1 MRFDF
6 SKLRT
11 LDSSEISRIS
21 TTLAPIRQRGSLLAV
36 AVYGSQISGYARK
49 ESDYDVIVVLAPFT
63 QRIKYYY
70 LKGDVQCSALVV
82 EEKTFDNDC
91 QKSSLGEFV
100 SGRLL
105 NPYEALLGKEYLR
118 NNETLYKQR
127 VILEGL
133 SEAYT
138 EYGRFAENIEFPLSF
153 FLFEK
158 LRKRA
163 AIYPPVVY
171 SYALTYGNG
180 LQKSNVESSMEGFRQ
195 AADRL
200 AIEGLI
206 EFNSENDSVKI
217 KSDKIKGGFSV
228 KLASTA
234 SYTARGIRQYAVHG
248 YAGRV
253 GLDVVGREVISKLER
268 AKDHSE
274 LPEVITN
281 PKLAWKLNQGKLFAG
296 STDWFSDLL
305 DYFQMSK
312 ASTITTKKALGEI
325 YNSTSFYTLVDTR
338 DGKTISIAVKRY
350 NDVKGMKWG
359 LLNLWSLKNTNFS
372 ANANER
378 MHREFRAIEQ
388 FKNLGLFTPEI
399 LAVFLD
405 DKILVTQYIKGKNL
419 SSIQSEYL
427 NEDTDDLSPQ
437 RSFGSILAVVHGA
450 GSCIGDTKPSNA
462 ILSESNSRIYLTDL
476 EQAHANGN
484 LAWDIAEFI
493 YYSVR
498 FTLREERARKLVNEF
513 VSGYLDGG
521 GDPKIIEQTSALR
534 YRAPFQAFIAPNV
547 LNALRKDLA
556 NA

>member
-1 MRFDF
+1 MRRV
-6 SKLRT
+6 SELRI
-11 LDSSEISRIS
+11 LDSSEISAIEA
-21 TTLAPIRQRGSLLAV
+21 TLALMKKRSSLRAV
-36 AVYGSQISGYARK
+36 AVYGSQVSGYARK
-49 ESDYDVIVVLAPFT
+49 ESDYDVIAVVASFT

-105 NPYEALLGKEYLR
+105 NPYVALLGKELLR
-118 NNETLYKQR
+118 SNETIYKQR
-127 VILEGL
+127 VMLEGL
-133 SEAYT
+133 SEVYA
-138 EYGRFAENIEFPLSF
+138 ENGRFAEDIKFPLSY

-171 SYALTYGNG
+171 SYALTYGNH
-180 LQKSNVESSMEGFRQ
+180 LMKNNLESSMEGFRE
-195 AADRL
+195 AASKL
-200 AIEGLI
+200 AAEGLI
-206 EFNSENDSVKI
+206 TFDSKNDTVTI
-217 KSDKIKGGFSV
+217 RPEKIKGGLGV
-228 KLASTA
+228 RLASTA

-253 GLDVVGREVISKLER
+253 GIDVVGREVMSKLER
-268 AKDHSE
+268 AKEHSD
-274 LPEVITN
+274 LPEVISN
-281 PKLAWKLNQGKLFAG
+281 PKAIWSLNQGKLFAV
-296 STDWFSDLL
+296 SSDWLSDLL
-305 DYFQMSK
+305 NYFNMSK
-312 ASTITTKKALGEI
+312 VSTVVTKKSLGEI
-325 YNSTSFYTLVDTR
+325 YNSTSFYTLVDNNG
-338 DGKTISIAVKRY
+338 GKTISIAVKRY

-359 LLNLWSLKNTNFS
+359 LLNIWSLKNTNFS

-378 MHREFRAIEQ
+378 MHREFRAIGQ
-388 FKNLGLFTPEI
+388 FRNLGLLTPDI
-399 LAVFLD
+399 LAVFLS
-405 DKILVTQYIKGKNL
+405 DKILVTRYIKGKDL
-419 SSIQSEYL
+419 SSIQSAYL
-427 NEDTDDLSPQ
+427 RGETDDLSAQ
-437 RSFGSILAVVHGA
+437 RNFGEILARVHGA

-462 ILSESNSRIYLTDL
+462 ILAESNSGIYLTDL

-498 FTLREERARKLVNEF
+498 FTLQEDRARKLVNEF

-521 GDPKIIEQTSALR
+521 GDAKIIEQTSALR

-547 LNALRKDLA
+547 LNALRRDLA
-556 NA
+556 SP

>member
-1 MRFDF
+1 
-6 SKLRT
+6 LRA
-11 LDSSEISRIS
+11 LDPSEISKIGE
-21 TTLAPIRQRGSLLAV
+21 TLAPIEQKGSVQAI
-36 AVYGSQISGYARK
+36 AVYGSQVSGYAKK
-49 ESDYDVIVVLAPFT
+49 ESDYDVIVVMSPFA

-70 LKGDVQCSALVV
+70 LKGSAQCSALVV
-82 EEKTFDNDC
+82 EEKAFDKDC
-91 QKSSLGEFV
+91 QRSSFGEFV

-105 NPYEALLGKEYLR
+105 NPYEALLGREYLR
-118 NNETLYKQR
+118 KNETTYKQR
-127 VILEGL
+127 VMIEGL

-138 EYGRFAENIEFPLSF
+138 EYGRFAENIEFPLRY
-153 FLFEK
+153 FLFQK

-171 SYALTYGNG
+171 SYAQTYGND
-180 LQKSNVESSMEGFRQ
+180 LRESNLEFSMIGFRK
-195 AADRL
+195 AAHGL
-200 AIEGLI
+200 ETEGLI
-206 EFNSENDSVKI
+206 RFNSENDTVKVR
-217 KSDKIKGGFSV
+217 SDKIKGGLTFR
-228 KLASTA
+228 LASTA
-234 SYTARGIRQYAVHG
+234 SYTARGIRQYAIHG

-253 GLDVVGREVISKLER
+253 GLNVVGREVLSKLER
-268 AKDHSE
+268 VKERSE
-274 LPEVITN
+274 LPDEISN
-281 PKLAWKLNQGKLFAG
+281 PKSAWSLDQGKLFVE

-305 DYFQMSK
+305 DYFEMKKS
-312 ASTITTKKALGEI
+312 STILSKKALGEI
-325 YNSTSFYTLVDTR
+325 YNSTSFYTLVDAQ
-338 DGKTISIAVKRY
+338 DGKSISIAVKRY

-359 LLNLWSLKNTNFS
+359 LLNIWSLKNTNFS
-372 ANANER
+372 VNANER

-388 FKNLGLFTPEI
+388 LKNLGLFTPDV

-405 DKILVTQYIKGKNL
+405 EKILVTRYIKGKNL

-427 NEDTDDLSPQ
+427 REESDDLSPQ
-437 RSFGSILAVVHGA
+437 RTYGAILARVHRA

-462 ILSESNSRIYLTDL
+462 ILAESNSQIYLTDL

-513 VSGYLDGG
+513 VSGYLEGG

-556 NA
+556 HA

>member
-1 MRFDF
+1 MRV
-6 SKLRT
+6 
-11 LDSSEISRIS
+11 LDTSEISAIE
-21 TTLAPIRQRGSLLAV
+21 TTLAPIKERGSLRAM
-36 AVYGSQISGYARK
+36 AVYGSQVSGYARK
-49 ESDYDVIVVLAPFT
+49 ESDYDVIVVIAPFS

-70 LKGDVQCSALVV
+70 MKGDVQCSALVV
-82 EEKTFDNDC
+82 DEKTFDNDC
-91 QKSSLGEFV
+91 LKSSLGEFV

-105 NPYEALLGKEYLR
+105 NPYEALLGKDYLR
-118 NNETLYKQR
+118 NSETFYKQR

-138 EYGRFAENIEFPLSF
+138 ENGRFAEDIEFPLSY

-171 SYALTYGNG
+171 SYAQTYGDN
-180 LQKSNVESSMEGFRQ
+180 LRKNNLESSLEGFRQ
-195 AADRL
+195 AASRL
-200 AIEGLI
+200 AADGLI
-206 EFNSENDSVKI
+206 EFDSKKDTIKI
-217 KSDKIKGGFSV
+217 RPEKIKGG
-228 KLASTA
+228 LAVRLSSTA

-268 AKDHSE
+268 AKEHSE
-274 LPEVITN
+274 LPDVISN
-281 PKLAWKLNQGKLFAG
+281 PKEGWTLNQGKLFAV
-296 STDWFSDLL
+296 SSDWLSDLL
-305 DYFQMSK
+305 EYFEMSQV
-312 ASTITTKKALGEI
+312 STVVTKKALGEI
-325 YNSTSFYTLVDTR
+325 YNSTSFYTLVDNNGNT
-338 DGKTISIAVKRY
+338 TMSIAVKRY

-359 LLNLWSLKNTNFS
+359 LLNIWSLKNTNFS
-372 ANANER
+372 ANSNER

-388 FKNLGLFTPEI
+388 FRNLGLFTPDV
-399 LAVFLD
+399 LAVFLSE
-405 DKILVTQYIKGKNL
+405 KILVTRYIKGKDL

-427 NEDTDDLSPQ
+427 REETDDLSAQ
-437 RSFGSILAVVHGA
+437 RSFGAILARVHGA

-462 ILSESNSRIYLTDL
+462 ILAESNSSIYLTDL

-484 LAWDIAEFI
+484 LVWDIAEFI

-498 FTLREERARKLVNEF
+498 FTLREERARKLVYEF

-521 GDPKIIEQTSALR
+521 GDAKVIEQTSALR

-556 NA
+556 SA